1 MPYVFAALL
10 CAFAAAYAI
19 KRRSGSLLS
28 RVFYKCAA
36 SVSFLLLAVSIHTG
50 MPHGYYTLIV
60 AGLCASLAG
69 DVCLLFADRGEGFL
83 LGGMAAFAA
92 AHGFYIAGFW
102 TIASPSW
109 VDAVFFAALMAL
121 AFLLLRARRINVGHS
136 AAALWGYAALLCLMT
151 ARAVSMLWAAQMP
164 MLFGVFAAAG
174 GVLFAVSD
182 MLLGVE
188 QRTGSRLTGSL
199 STIAYY
205 AAQGLLALTVQFA
218 MP

>member
-1 MPYVFAALL
+1 MPYVFAVLL

-28 RVFYKCAA
+28 RVFYKCTA

-69 DVCLLFADRGEGFL
+69 DVCLLFADRGEGFQ

-121 AFLLLRARRINVGHS
+121 AFLLLRASRVNVGHS
-136 AAALWGYAALLCLMT
+136 SAALWGYAALLCLMT

-182 MLLGVE
+182 ILLGVE

-218 MP
+218 TP